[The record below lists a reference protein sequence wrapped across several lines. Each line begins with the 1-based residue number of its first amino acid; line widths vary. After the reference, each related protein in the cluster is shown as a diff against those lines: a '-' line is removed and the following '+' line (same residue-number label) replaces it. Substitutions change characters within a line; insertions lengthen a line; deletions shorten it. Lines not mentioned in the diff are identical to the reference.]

1 MKMYLMKCPNCG
13 GQLEVDAG
21 MESFYCK
28 YCGTKIVVD
37 KTELEIRRME
47 HEEKLKE
54 HEERMKDKEI
64 KSEKISA
71 FSETVYY
78 IMIGVLMAI
87 MLAGA
92 VIMKLT
98 K

>member
-13 GQLEVDAG
+13 GQLEVDVG

-28 YCGTKIVVD
+28 YCGTKIIVD

-64 KSEKISA
+64 RSEKVHA

-78 IMIGVLMAI
+78 IVIGIIMIIMIGVAFIL
-87 MLAGA
+87 
-92 VIMKLT
+92 KLT